1 MFGGGGPFAT
11 ANPIDFA
18 QAFKGFANVG
28 DNPTVFAIVLSLFAL
43 YLILLIWA
51 RRTDLK
57 DLIKVN
63 TACKKYEVIWSV
75 LTDHVNSVFLKAV
88 FHNFYLLHS

>member
-18 QAFKGFANVG
+18 EAFKGFANVG
-28 DNPTVFAIVLSLFAL
+28 DKPTVFAIVLSLFAL
-43 YLILLIWA
+43 YLMLLIWA

-57 DLIKVN
+57 DLVKVN
-63 TACKKYEVIWSV
+63 NPLSASV
-75 LTDHVNSVFLKAV
+75 ALI
-88 FHNFYLLHS
+88 